1 MKLADLVQLCALGG
15 KTGAFQT
22 ELKEDGT
29 IWIRDGRV
37 VHAVFGVWRGDE
49 AACRL
54 LAEDF
59 KQFSFQEGAA
69 APETSTVKTTDA
81 LLLEAARLA
90 DELKMRQQDATRD
103 TSLISDSEE
112 AVFLTGPM
120 GTFELMPGIN
130 CVGRAPRNEICL
142 ADTSVSSF
150 HAVIHCA
157 GSAIRLYDLES
168 LNGTFLNGKR
178 VQEKVSISDGDM
190 IHFGPILMKIQKAPD
205 AAAVTAS

>member
-1 MKLADLVQLCALGG
+1 MKLADLVQLSALGG

-22 ELKEDGT
+22 KLKEDGT
-29 IWIRDGRV
+29 IWMRDGRV

-49 AACRL
+49 AVCRL

-59 KQFSFQEGAA
+59 KEFTFQDGAV
-69 APETSTVKTTDA
+69 APETSTVRNTDA

-103 TSLISDSEE
+103 APPDSDDEE
-112 AVFLTGPM
+112 PVFLTGPT
-120 GTFELMPGIN
+120 GTFELVPGVN
-130 CVGRAPRNEICL
+130 CVGRAPRNDICL

-150 HAVIHCA
+150 HAVIHYA
-157 GSAIRLYDLES
+157 GSTIRLYDLES

-178 VQEKVSISDGDM
+178 VQEKVSISYGDM

-205 AAAVTAS
+205 AAAVTLS